1 MRYPA
6 EGVGITSTHVENT
19 LPCLFAY
26 LYSLNHLYACR
37 EYEGYSPK
45 TLYFEESPLRM

>member
-19 LPCLFAY
+19 MKENKRTIPVE
-26 LYSLNHLYACR
+26 NHLYACR
-37 EYEGYSPK
+37 EYSCFCNPTAG
-45 TLYFEESPLRM
+45 LLESPLRM